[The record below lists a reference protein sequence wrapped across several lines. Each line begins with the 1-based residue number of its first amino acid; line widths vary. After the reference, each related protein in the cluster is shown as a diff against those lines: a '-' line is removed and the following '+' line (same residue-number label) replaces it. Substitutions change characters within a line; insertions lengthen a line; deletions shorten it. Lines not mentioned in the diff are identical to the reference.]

1 MHGRLLSLQR
11 PKTCR
16 LPKPANQAPLR
27 GCQHFCLWTGS
38 HLAPRAIPQK
48 RGLRS
53 LSPAESPICRPWK
66 TKRARGGEKKGGNF
80 YYFSL
85 ITKLQCSLTTL
96 EITMN
101 STSADKQGRTGSS
114 SSQFI
119 LSGFDVVWR

>member
-1 MHGRLLSLQR
+1 MDRISSCATSNSSETR
-11 PKTCR
+11 T
-16 LPKPANQAPLR
+16 
-27 GCQHFCLWTGS
+27 
-38 HLAPRAIPQK
+38 
-48 RGLRS
+48 S
-53 LSPAESPICRPWK
+53 LSVPSRVANLSAMGKGGACTRV
-66 TKRARGGEKKGGNF
+66 GGEKKRGNF

-85 ITKLQCSLTTL
+85 IIKLQRSLTTL